1 MYKIGGVMGK
11 KGVSLVSLLITIIVV
26 VILASVVIS
35 SADDTGII
43 EKSQISGILTK
54 KDKYSGE
61 LKMYLN
67 DAKVKTFSNY
77 SNKQLL
83 IGEIDDKYKIVS
95 NNTVYETIINEN
107 VSVEVYE
114 IDETLF
120 EEKFGEK
127 LELDIEGGN
136 WYVSPSY
143 ETIYYI
149 YTDKSSIPE
158 WILENQK
165 INDKLS
171 DFVLDNLTEK

>member
-1 MYKIGGVMGK
+1 MSK
-11 KGVSLVSLLITIIVV
+11 KGISLVSLLITIMVV

-35 SADDTGII
+35 SANNTGIV
-43 EKSQISGILTK
+43 ESSQISSILAK

-61 LKMYLN
+61 LKIYLN

-107 VSVEVYE
+107 IRVEVYQ

-127 LELDIEGGN
+127 LELEIEGGN

-149 YTDKSSIPE
+149 YTDKSSIPD
-158 WILENQK
+158 WILENER
-165 INDKLS
+165 IDDRLS